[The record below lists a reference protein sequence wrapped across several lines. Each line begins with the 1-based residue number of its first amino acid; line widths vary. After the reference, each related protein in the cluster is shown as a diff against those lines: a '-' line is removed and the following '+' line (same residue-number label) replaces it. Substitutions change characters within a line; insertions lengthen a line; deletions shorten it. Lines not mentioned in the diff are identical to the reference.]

1 MKKRLLSIII
11 FGLTLLG
18 TIRSPLGDA
27 QASATATGS
36 VTTTT
41 TQTVEIDGI
50 KVPIPTQNTTTV
62 VNGTTVPNPTTVTPA
77 VTAPTA
83 TTKPAANGII
93 PPDIGKTVGTTAQGI
108 VTTTVTNAGT
118 GAIQSGERSLT
129 TTATQQTAEISNTL
143 NKIPFVGGIANGLMK
158 EKIAAGIGDLSK
170 IATTKF
176 TEMMNDPKNPLG
188 EIGKTIAGFFGGGD
202 SGNPNNASSQ
212 ATAQTTAI
220 AATTDSY
227 GKGAIQAA
235 TILAKQANPNIGSIN
250 TSLASTTPASDIA
263 STVTN
268 TQAQQDVAKI
278 AINTNPANGSLTQ
291 LDAISATS
299 SKVIAESANGVSGQ
313 AALRSRV
320 LGSGLNA
327 AGMQYQAAQTYD
339 NSLDQLNAI
348 SQQLGQHGAISAESV
363 RIAAEQRTLTAA
375 QLSQAS
381 TDATARIRRQETED
395 RSNQRLTDE
404 VQNTNSIIQG
414 MSGAVKPKK

>member
-1 MKKRLLSIII
+1 MSA
-11 FGLTLLG
+11 LTLLG
-18 TIRSPLGDA
+18 TIRSA
-27 QASATATGS
+27 AATGS

-62 VNGTTVPNPTTVTPA
+62 VNGTTVPNSTTVTPT

-83 TTKPAANGII
+83 TTKPSTNGGII
-93 PPDIGKTVGTTAQGI
+93 PPEVGTTVGTAAQGI

-118 GAIQSGERSLT
+118 GAIQSGDRTLT
-129 TTATQQTAEISNTL
+129 TAANQQTAGISATL
-143 NKIPFVGGIANGLMK
+143 NKIPFVGGMANGLMQQ
-158 EKIAAGIGDLSK
+158 KIAAGIGDLSK

-188 EIGKTIAGFFGGGD
+188 GIGKTIAGFFGGGD
-202 SGNPNNASSQ
+202 SGNPNNANSQ
-212 ATAQTTAI
+212 TAAQTTAI
-220 AATTDSY
+220 EATTDSY
-227 GKGAIQAA
+227 GKGATQAA
-235 TILAKQANPNIGSIN
+235 TILSKQANPNIGSIN
-250 TSLASTTPASDIA
+250 TTLASTTPASDIS

-278 AINTNPANGSLTQ
+278 AVNTNPANGSLTQ

-381 TDATARIRRQETED
+381 TDAAARIRHQETED
-395 RSNQRLTDE
+395 RASQRLTDE

-414 MSGAVKPKK
+414 MVGVVKPKS

>member
-1 MKKRLLSIII
+1 MNKRLLSIVIAV
-11 FGLTLLG
+11 LTFLG
-18 TIRSPLGDA
+18 TIRSA
-27 QASATATGS
+27 AATGS

-62 VNGTTVPNPTTVTPA
+62 VNGTTVPNPATVTPS

-83 TTKPAANGII
+83 TTKPSTNGGII
-93 PPDIGKTVGTTAQGI
+93 PPEVGTTVGTAAQGI

-118 GAIQSGERSLT
+118 GAIQSGERTLT
-129 TTATQQTAEISNTL
+129 TVATQQTAEISNTL
-143 NKIPFVGGIANGLMK
+143 NKIPFVGGMANGLMQQ
-158 EKIAAGIGDLSK
+158 KIAAGIGDLSK

-188 EIGKTIAGFFGGGD
+188 GIGKTIAGFFGGGD
-202 SGNPNNASSQ
+202 SGNPNNANSQ
-212 ATAQTTAI
+212 TAAQTTAI
-220 AATTDSY
+220 EATTDSY
-227 GKGAIQAA
+227 GKGATQAA

-250 TSLASTTPASDIA
+250 TTLASTTPASDIA

-278 AINTNPANGSLTQ
+278 ALNTNPANGSLTQ
-291 LDAISATS
+291 LDAISTTS

-363 RIAAEQRTLTAA
+363 RIAAEQRTLSAA
-375 QLSQAS
+375 QLAQSS
-381 TDATARIRRQETED
+381 TDAAARIRRQETED
-395 RSNQRLTDE
+395 RASKRLTDE

-414 MSGAVKPKK
+414 MVGAVKPKGKS